1 MLVKRS
7 ARNQVSIPKTVLE
20 RAGLGEN
27 DLYFD
32 VQYEKGRIVLIP
44 IQVEEKIPKE
54 DLERFEAETLKQEAG
69 DKAYGSMKEALRG
82 LHQRHRRGR

>member
-7 ARNQVSIPKTVLE
+7 ARNQVSIPKAVLE
-20 RAGLGEN
+20 RAGLGEE

-44 IQVEEKIPKE
+44 IQVEEKVPKE
-54 DLERFEAETLKQEAG
+54 DLERFEAETLKQKAG
-69 DKAYGSMKEALRG
+69 DKVYGSVEEVLKG
-82 LHQRHRRGR
+82 LHQRHRRSR